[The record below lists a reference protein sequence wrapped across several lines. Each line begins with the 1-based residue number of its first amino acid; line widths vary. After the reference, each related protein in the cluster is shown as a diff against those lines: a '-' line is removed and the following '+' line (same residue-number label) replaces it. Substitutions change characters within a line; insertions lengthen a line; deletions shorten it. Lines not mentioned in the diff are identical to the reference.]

1 MHPISRDDL
10 HLAVEHVTGG
20 QAYGAAAYVDRHSGA
35 ILWGGDGLEEPLPD
49 DIDEE
54 ELYTRRTY
62 ANTPDP
68 LIGEVTMIE
77 DRIVMWTGRCM

>member
-1 MHPISRDDL
+1 MARLPTWIGI
-10 HLAVEHVTGG
+10 AVPS
-20 QAYGAAAYVDRHSGA
+20 SGEA
-35 ILWGGDGLEEPLPD
+35 MAWKTPPD

-68 LIGEVTMIE
+68 LIGAVTMIE
-77 DRIVMWTGRCM
+77 DRIVMWTGRCI

>member
-1 MHPISRDDL
+1 MAWKTP
-10 HLAVEHVTGG
+10 
-20 QAYGAAAYVDRHSGA
+20 
-35 ILWGGDGLEEPLPD
+35 PD

-68 LIGEVTMIE
+68 LIGAVTMIE